1 MTIMGTRNPYTYPQ
15 PHCEQFA
22 STCGGGTWSYQPPQ
36 SSQVSTIAVLDQVRP
51 PMEFTM
57 EATHEGP
64 EPSLLRAWSD
74 CLPSGITQLT
84 CGSWSLAMSVSTWV

>member
-1 MTIMGTRNPYTYPQ
+1 MTIIGTRNPYTYPQ

-22 STCGGGTWSYQPPQ
+22 STCGGGTWSYHPPQ
-36 SSQVSTIAVLDQVRP
+36 SSQVIMIAVFDQVLP

-57 EATHEGP
+57 EETQDGP

-74 CLPSGITQLT
+74 SLPSGITQLT
-84 CGSWSLAMSVSTWV
+84 CGSWPFAMSVSTCV